1 MLRVLLGCALW
12 LALSLPA
19 WSAEGP
25 PSTMLLL
32 SDIHFDPM
40 ADPALVDR
48 LAAAP
53 PEEWRAI
60 LESKGDTRLGRYGRD
75 SNWGLVRSALAQ
87 MKETLPRPAMVVIPG
102 DFLAHGFR
110 REFDAAARDHS
121 AAAHRDFVRK
131 TMRFLALQLGDAF
144 PDTPILP
151 ALGNNDDDCGDY
163 QVEPNGAFLA
173 DTLPLLR
180 RLVGSLGTPGFDSE
194 WPHYGNFAVTAGKIR
209 IVFPNTVLFSKHYQ
223 NACGLRTEPDPG
235 QATLRWLESELAAA
249 KEAGEPVWLVY
260 HIPPGI
266 DGYATLYG
274 GACPDRMVPMWSPA
288 YAEGF
293 AKLLRE
299 YADTVKASIA
309 GHTHMDDFR
318 LMGDGAGNY
327 GFVLIT
333 PALSPI
339 FGQNPAFRVLAYDA
353 EGGLVDQTIYNLTN
367 LFETGIGF
375 PARWQMEYAFTRE
388 WGLPRI
394 DLASLERLYAATAQ
408 NAETRTRWHAIY
420 PVSSPVFWALSAGGP
435 QAVRA
440 FDCATGHITPAAYSQ
455 CYCVGAKP
463 N

>member
-1 MLRVLLGCALW
+1 MLRVLFGCMLW

-19 WSAEGP
+19 WSAEGATA
-25 PSTMLLL
+25 TMLLL

-40 ADPALVDR
+40 ADPVLVDR

-75 SNWGLVRSALAQ
+75 SNWGLVRSALAR
-87 MKETLPRPAMVVIPG
+87 MKETLPRPALLILPG

-110 REFDAAARDHS
+110 GEFNAAAHDHS

-131 TMRFLALQLGDAF
+131 TMQFLTLQLVEAF

-151 ALGNNDDDCGDY
+151 ALGNNDEDCGDY
-163 QVEPNGAFLA
+163 RLEPNGPYLA

-180 RLVGSLGTPGFDSE
+180 QLVGALGTPGFDRE
-194 WPHYGNFAVTAGKIR
+194 WPHYGNFSVTDAKIR
-209 IVFPNTVLFSKHYQ
+209 IVFPNTVLFSRHFQ
-223 NACGLRTEPDPG
+223 NACGQPTEPDPG
-235 QATLRWLESELAAA
+235 QATLRWLETELAAA
-249 KEAGEPVWLVY
+249 KQAGEAVWVVY

-274 GACPDRMVPMWSPA
+274 GACPDRMVPMWRQA

-293 AKLLRE
+293 AKLMRQ

-318 LMGDGAGNY
+318 LMGDAAGNY

-339 FGQNPAFRVLAYDA
+339 YGQNPAFRTLAYDA
-353 EGGLVDQTIYNLTN
+353 DGALLDQTTYNLTN
-367 LFETGIGF
+367 LFQTSIGF

-394 DLASLERLYAATAQ
+394 DLASLEQLYAATLAKRRDPQ
-408 NAETRTRWHAIY
+408 PLACD
-420 PVSSPVFWALSAGGP
+420 LSGIEPGVLGIERRRAAG
-435 QAVRA
+435 RA
-440 FDCATGHITPAAYSQ
+440 RL
-455 CYCVGAKP
+455 
-463 N
+463 